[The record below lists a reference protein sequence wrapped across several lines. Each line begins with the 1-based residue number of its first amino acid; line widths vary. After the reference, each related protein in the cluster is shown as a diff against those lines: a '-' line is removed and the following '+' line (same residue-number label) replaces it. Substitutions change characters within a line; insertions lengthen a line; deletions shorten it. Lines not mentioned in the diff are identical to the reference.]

1 MKVIGSLLLL
11 SLCLW
16 PSLSMG
22 QTQDPVPGQIWRDP
36 IVGMEFVWVPAG
48 CFIMGSNSS
57 DPVYRYE
64 KPAHK
69 VCLDGFWMG
78 RYEVTNK
85 QYRAYYPRHNSG
97 KFKGLSL
104 NGDRQPVVNDTWSHA
119 RDFARWLSDKTGKH
133 FDLPSEAQ
141 WEYAARAGTTTPW
154 YFGDQSP
161 CLFEN
166 LTDLS
171 YDKIVPLKNSVN
183 CDDGYAVTA
192 PVGSFAPNP
201 FGLYDMLGNVG
212 EKCLDARDA
221 HAYKKHAL
229 DNPAVLDPFA
239 EDHIARGG
247 CYTCGFNDQTVTF
260 RASTGTD
267 DWSYYSGFRL
277 VRNK

>member
-1 MKVIGSLLLL
+1 MNNFLPFLLLVACML
-11 SLCLW
+11 
-16 PSLSMG
+16 PSSVLG
-22 QTQDPVPGQIWRDP
+22 QSPEPVPGQIWRDP
-36 IVGMEFVWVPAG
+36 TLGMEFVWVPPG

-57 DPVYRYE
+57 QPFLHE
-64 KPAHK
+64 GPAHK

-104 NGDRQPVVNDTWSHA
+104 NGDQQPVVNDTWSHA
-119 RDFARWLSDKTGKH
+119 RDFARWLSDRTGKE

-141 WEYAARAGTTTPW
+141 WEYAARAGTITPW

-171 YDKIVPLKNSVN
+171 YDKVVPLKKSVN
-183 CDDGYAVTA
+183 CDDGYAATA

-212 EKCLDARDA
+212 EKCLDTHD
-221 HAYKKHAL
+221 HPTYETHAL
-229 DNPAVLDPFA
+229 NNPVALDPSA
-239 EDHIARGG
+239 EYHVERGS
-247 CYTCGFNDQTVTF
+247 CYTCAFNNGSATF
-260 RASTGTD
+260 RASAGTD
-267 DWSYYSGFRL
+267 GWSWDSGFRL
-277 VRNK
+277 VRKK